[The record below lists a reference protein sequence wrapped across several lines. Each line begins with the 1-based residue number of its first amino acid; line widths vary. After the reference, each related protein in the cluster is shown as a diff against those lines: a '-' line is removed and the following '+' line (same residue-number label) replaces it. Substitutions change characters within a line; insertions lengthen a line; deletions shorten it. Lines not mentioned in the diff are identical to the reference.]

1 MSPWIRSVRNDAR
14 LRLLCLPHAGG
25 GTQDYRTWQEH
36 FPATIDVC
44 PVVLAGRETR
54 MSEPADT
61 DLVALADR
69 MVTDLRPLLREA
81 PVALYG
87 HSMGAWI
94 AFEFARALRRQRMR
108 APVHVFIGAR
118 RAPNLPDTRPPLYQ
132 LPDPQLVDAI
142 QERYAAIPQQLLDQ
156 PAILRM
162 FLPTMRADFTLL
174 DTYAHREEDPLDCP
188 ITAFRGSQDTVV
200 QATGISAWRHHTA
213 QGFQVR
219 PIPGG
224 HFFLRDS
231 PDLLCDAI
239 LGGLR
244 PHL

>member
-1 MSPWIRSVRNDAR
+1 MTPWIRSTRSEAR

-44 PVVLAGRETR
+44 PIVLAGRESR
-54 MSEPADT
+54 MSEQAAT
-61 DLVALADR
+61 ELVALADQ
-69 MVTDLRPLLREA
+69 MVTDLKPVLRQA
-81 PVALYG
+81 PIALYG

-94 AFEFARALRRQRMR
+94 AFELVRAMRRRRLRG
-108 APVHVFIGAR
+108 PIHLFIGAR
-118 RAPNLPDTRPPLYQ
+118 RAPHLPDDRPQLYQ

-142 QERYAAIPQQLLDQ
+142 QQRYAAIPQQLLNQ

-174 DTYAHREEDPLDCP
+174 DTYEHSEEAPLDCP
-188 ITAFRGSQDTVV
+188 ITAFRGSQDSVV
-200 QATGISAWRHHTA
+200 QATGISAWRHHTDA
-213 QGFQVR
+213 GFQVR
-219 PIPGG
+219 PVPGG

-239 LGGLR
+239 LGALR